1 MRTAPPSSPPSASPA
16 AFGRATYGLLGLG
29 LLQLAVWLG
38 SCLYDFY
45 AGSRTILLTVHA
57 GRTFGAAHPHLY
69 AMLPSP
75 VGYYGTGTQG
85 TLSYHATALSDYL
98 LFFRLGDLTSI
109 DALFLGGLG
118 VYLHRTVR
126 RLPVGRAFLA
136 AASQVLSHLAQA
148 TLLMYMLR
156 MLLAV
161 VARQV
166 FEAKA
171 NGLFLLATEHNAPF
185 YVVMG
190 LLLGLGAFLLRWG
203 HAQQE
208 GGLPG

>member
-1 MRTAPPSSPPSASPA
+1 
-16 AFGRATYGLLGLG
+16 LG
-29 LLQLAVWLG
+29 
-38 SCLYDFY
+38 
-45 AGSRTILLTVHA
+45 
-57 GRTFGAAHPHLY
+57 
-69 AMLPSP
+69 
-75 VGYYGTGTQG
+75 
-85 TLSYHATALSDYL
+85 LSDYL

-126 RLPVGRAFLA
+126 RLPVGRAFAA
-136 AASQVLSHLAQA
+136 AASRVLSRLAQA

-156 MLLAV
+156 LMLAA

-171 NGLFLLATEHNAPF
+171 NGLFSLATKHPSPF

-190 LLLGLGAFLLRWG
+190 LLLGLCAFLLRQAQ
-203 HAQQE
+203 AQQE